1 MHSFLLLVQDYS
13 SSFEVENCFFIDSSL
28 PLSIFFQA
36 LTLSPQSFPASLVAP
51 MVSILLQN
59 MEPVDNLTWSC
70 MATLSELGREGEG
83 RVGGRKRER
92 GEGGR
97 GEGRVER
104 EGEGRVGGRQ
114 RERGEGGRGE
124 SGRGR
129 RRERGEGGREES
141 GRGRRRERGEGGR
154 RERGEGGEGRVGE
167 SKGRTKKERT
177 GRMNNVLM

>member
-1 MHSFLLLVQDYS
+1 MHSFLLLVQGYSSCS

-28 PLSIFFQA
+28 PLSIFSQA

-83 RVGGRKRER
+83 KAGGRKRER

-97 GEGRVER
+97 GEGRV
-104 EGEGRVGGRQ
+104 
-114 RERGEGGRGE
+114 GEGGRGE
-124 SGRGR
+124 SGRVR
-129 RRERGEGGREES
+129 RDW
-141 GRGRRRERGEGGR
+141 
-154 RERGEGGEGRVGE
+154 EGGEGRVGE
-167 SKGRTKKERT
+167 GGRGESKGRTRKKGEGQKEKKRERKE
-177 GRMNNVLM
+177 GRENE